1 MNMIDLRS
9 DTVTKPTLEMREAMY
24 RAEVGDDVYGE
35 DPTITELESLGAR
48 MTGKE
53 AGLFVTS
60 GTMGNQ
66 VAVMTHTRRGDEII
80 CDAEAHIF
88 YSEVAGLAV
97 LSGVQARTIP
107 AVKGILSAETIEAA
121 IRTEDIHQPSTSLIC
136 LEDTHNRAGGT
147 CYPLDTLAA
156 IRKVA
161 DRRKI
166 PVHIDGAR
174 LFNAAVAL
182 GVPVDK
188 ITQYADSVQFCLSK
202 GLCAPFGTIITGRSD
217 FIAKARKY
225 RKMLGGGMRQAGIL
239 AAAGIVGLT
248 SMVDRLSEDHE
259 NARQLAEELASAGFS
274 IDLSTVQTNIVMV
287 DVSRMGVKAAD
298 FAAKLKKAG
307 VLASVF
313 GEYRIRMVTHH
324 GITAVEIGTV
334 VDTLNRLLK
343 KG

>member
-9 DTVTKPTLEMREAMY
+9 DTVTKPTPEMREAMY

-188 ITQYADSVQFCLSK
+188 ITQYAESVQFCLSK
-202 GLCAPFGTIITGRSD
+202 GLCAPVGTIITGRSD

>member
-9 DTVTKPTLEMREAMY
+9 DTVTKPTPEMREAMY

-35 DPTITELESLGAR
+35 DPTITELEALGAR

-188 ITQYADSVQFCLSK
+188 ITQYADTVQFCLSK
-202 GLCAPFGTIITGRSD
+202 GLCAPVGTIITGRSD